1 MEGKHSPKHAA
12 PTRSSRRTERAERS
26 ARDKRPERPEPALRQ
41 EAVRDWETP
50 PEREKMPRRRRP
62 VWQLIIQDILLTG
75 LVLCVF
81 ASFHHVLPRL
91 NAKNLTP
98 PAPTSIM
105 ASPAPRETAAP
116 TETAAPEDTPE
127 PTPEFIDN
135 RTEWQKKFEDHF
147 TDEVVITENS
157 YTSPNVS
164 ISISTVT
171 VEEPSTTVCYV
182 ADIYVAQI
190 ENFQTYWAT
199 GEFGYYFSED
209 PVGIARNA
217 GAILSINGDYAN
229 NQQTGLLVRNG
240 QLYMSEQTVYDLCVL
255 YQDGSMETF
264 AADEYKVEDIL
275 AGNPYQTWKFGP
287 ELLDDNGQPK
297 QSFNTSDKI
306 AWENPRSGIG
316 YFEPG
321 HYCFIVVDGRQNGY
335 SRGLDMTQFAQLF
348 TDLGCKA
355 AYNLDGGQSSVMTF
369 NQSIY
374 NHPYLGGRDSGDI
387 LLIRELPEQ
396 SGEGEDGQ

>member
-1 MEGKHSPKHAA
+1 MEGRHSPKHAA
-12 PTRSSRRTERAERS
+12 PTRAER
-26 ARDKRPERPEPALRQ
+26 RH
-41 EAVRDWETP
+41 
-50 PEREKMPRRRRP
+50 PEREVRHQPEERPIREKQPRRKRP
-62 VWQLIIQDILLTG
+62 VWLLIIQDIILTG
-75 LVLCVF
+75 LVLCIF
-81 ASFHHVLPRL
+81 ATFHHVIPRL
-91 NAKNLTP
+91 NAKNITP
-98 PAPTSIM
+98 PTPTSIM
-105 ASPAPRETAAP
+105 TTPPPTQTPAPQ
-116 TETAAPEDTPE
+116 ETAAPEETAE
-127 PTPEFIDN
+127 PTPEVIDN
-135 RTEWQKKFEDHF
+135 RTEWQKKFEEHF

-157 YTSPNVS
+157 YSSPSVS

-209 PVGIARNA
+209 PISIARNA

-240 QLYMSEQTVYDLCVL
+240 QLYMSEQTYYDLCVL
-255 YQDGSMETF
+255 YQDGTMETF
-264 AADEYKVEDIL
+264 AADEYKVEDVL
-275 AGNPYQTWKFGP
+275 AKNPYQTWKFGP

-297 QSFNTSDKI
+297 QSFNTSSEI

-316 YFEPG
+316 YYEPG

-369 NQSIY
+369 NQSMY
-374 NHPYLGGRDSGDI
+374 NRPYLGGRDSGDI

-396 SGEGEDGQ
+396 TGEGEG